1 MDMQS
6 ESVER
11 IANIASVVMNY
22 LFAVVDISPTQTVIS
37 SESLQPSH
45 QLFWFR
51 ITIYLDN

>member
-45 QLFWFR
+45 QLF
-51 ITIYLDN
+51 